1 MPKISKRGTLMPNS
15 PIRKLVPLAEEA
27 SKKGRQV
34 IRLNIGQPD
43 IPTSD
48 KALAAIRN
56 LKATIL
62 EYSHSAG
69 MESLRRKMVKYYE
82 RHNIHVDYEDILITT
97 GGSEAITITLLTCLN
112 AGDEIIVPEPFYA
125 NYYSFA
131 TSSDVKV
138 VAISSHIENGF
149 ILPPIEE
156 FEKKITDRTKCII
169 ICNPNN
175 PTGHV
180 YSRKELEQIRD
191 LVVKYDLFLLSD
203 EVYREFVYDD
213 EEFISIMQLEGIDK
227 HAILIDSLSKRY
239 SATGLRTGALVTRN
253 RELRDTALKFC
264 QARLS
269 PPYVGQIAG
278 EAALDSTDEYMNGV
292 FQEYLSRRNYIVE
305 ALNKIPGVYSPVPK
319 GAFYVMAKLPVD
331 DAEKFAMWMLS
342 DFEYEGKTVMFA
354 PGAGFYTEG
363 GIGRQEVRLAYVINV
378 EQLKIAMKCLEEGL
392 KAYPGR
398 IEPVQGITSQTEATV

>member
-1 MPKISKRGTLMPNS
+1 MPRISKRGALMPNS
-15 PIRKLVPLAEEA
+15 PIRKLVPFAEEA
-27 SKKGRQV
+27 IKQGKQV

-56 LKATIL
+56 LKANVL

-69 MESLRRKMVKYYE
+69 MESLRRKMVVYYK
-82 RHNIHVDYEDILITT
+82 RHNIEVNYEDILITT
-97 GGSEAITITLLTCLN
+97 GASEAITITLLACLN
-112 AGDEIIVPEPFYA
+112 AGDEILVPEPFYA
-125 NYYSFA
+125 NYFSFA
-131 TSSDVKV
+131 TSTDVKV
-138 VAISSHIENGF
+138 VAITSDIKNGF
-149 ILPPIEE
+149 ALPAIEE
-156 FEKKITDRTKCII
+156 FEKRITDRTKCII

-203 EVYREFVYDD
+203 EVYREFVYDG
-213 EEFISIMQLEGIDK
+213 EEFISAMQLEGIDK

-253 RELRDTALKFC
+253 KELRDTALKFC

-269 PPYVGQIAG
+269 PPFVGQIAG
-278 EAALDSTDEYMNGV
+278 EAAIDSSDEYMDGMFN
-292 FQEYLSRRNYIVE
+292 EYLKRRKYIVE
-305 ALNKIPGVYSPVPK
+305 ALNNIPGVLCPTPK
-319 GAFYVMAKLPVD
+319 GAFYIMAQLPVD

-342 DFEYEGKTVMFA
+342 DFDYQGHTIMMA

-363 GIGRQEVRLAYVINV
+363 GLGKQEVRIAYVVNV
-378 EQLKIAMKCLEEGL
+378 EQIKIAMKCLEEGL
-392 KAYPGR
+392 KQYPGR
-398 IEPVQGITSQTEATV
+398 IEV

>member
-27 SKKGRQV
+27 EKKGRKI

-56 LKATIL
+56 LNVDVI

-69 MESLRRKMVKYYE
+69 IESLRRKMADYYKKF
-82 RHNIHVDYEDILITT
+82 NIDVSYEDILITT
-97 GGSEAITITLLTCLN
+97 GGSEAITLTLLTCMN
-112 AGDEIIVPEPFYA
+112 ADDEILVPEPFYA

-131 TSSDVKV
+131 TSADVKV
-138 VAISSHIENGF
+138 VAITSRIEDGF
-149 ILPPIEE
+149 KLPPIEE
-156 FEKKITDRTKCII
+156 FEKKITDKTRGII

-180 YSRKELEQIRD
+180 YSKKELEQIRD

-213 EEFISIMQLEGIDK
+213 EDHTSILHLDGVEN

-239 SATGLRTGALVTRN
+239 SATGLRTGALVTKN
-253 RELRDTALKFC
+253 KQLRETALKFC

-269 PPYVGQIAG
+269 PPFVGQIAG
-278 EAALDSTDEYMNGV
+278 EAALDSSKEYMTRSYE
-292 FQEYLSRRNYIVE
+292 EYLSRRNFVVE
-305 ALNKIPGVYSPVPK
+305 ELNKIPGVYCPNPK
-319 GAFYVMAKLPVD
+319 GAFYVMVKLPVD
-331 DAEKFAMWMLS
+331 DSEKFAMWMLEEFS
-342 DFEYEGKTVMFA
+342 YENHTLMVA

-363 GIGRQEVRLAYVINV
+363 DLGKQEIRIAYVINK
-378 EQLKIAMKCLEEGL
+378 EQLAIGIKCLE
-392 KAYPGR
+392 KALEKYPGK
-398 IEPVQGITSQTEATV
+398 IHADKKENSYNIQ